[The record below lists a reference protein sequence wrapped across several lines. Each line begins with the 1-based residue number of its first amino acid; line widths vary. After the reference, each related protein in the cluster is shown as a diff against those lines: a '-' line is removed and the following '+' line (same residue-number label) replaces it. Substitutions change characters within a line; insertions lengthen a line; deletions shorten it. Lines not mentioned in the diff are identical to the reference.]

1 MHILSRRL
9 RIDSYYLKCL
19 CLQIASVNKLL
30 YIASM
35 LLRSQASTLL
45 LRLHAVRYL
54 PKISLSLTKCLHT
67 TALQE
72 PIKKLFDSQKYFA
85 NFNQSDSWILRSPNV
100 GLFGNHKLKNPEG
113 LIRFSEESL
122 IKAKRLVSDMIAEA
136 KNTHIG
142 KLTYI
147 RKLDQL
153 SDILCRVID
162 VAEFIRVTHTSQK
175 WVEAAQDTHEIMF
188 EYMNQL
194 NTNVELSDILSN
206 ILHLSIT
213 DDLSI
218 EEIEVGKHL
227 LRDFE
232 RSGISMD
239 PQIRE
244 AFVEI
249 TQEISVLQ
257 AAFNEGINN
266 IDNVWCKF
274 PRQEFEMITDEDLKQ
289 EIMNLQSAAPKSK
302 ASEILIPL
310 IGATP
315 FEILK
320 RCPSEKLRKTV
331 WVALHNSTQDQVNI
345 LEAFLKS
352 RAYLANIMGYKSYSH
367 YQLEHKMAKTPQNV
381 TAFLQNLQT
390 TLLQKN
396 DGVLKEL
403 KEFYSLK
410 ENYDP
415 KASPDKVARAV
426 KPWDRDYCLTKQNR
440 MNPHNE
446 VSEDISE
453 YLSVGTI
460 MSGLNKLLESIYN
473 IRMVPERVGKGE
485 TWDHNQ
491 VRKLGFIDLTTKE
504 HIGYLYVD
512 FWSKKALPSHFTIVC
527 SRELNSDLGTESKDE
542 MLDLVHL
549 NEARD
554 CQLPVISLVCNFKKP
569 KSSDI
574 KNFKIADRDMPTLL
588 TLEQVDTIFH
598 EMGHAVHSML
608 GRTKLH
614 NLSGTRCLA
623 DFVELPSVL
632 MERFSN
638 DPRVL
643 CKIAKHYQT
652 EEPLSEE
659 LLKRYQKNRHLLK
672 ACETYMQSKMA
683 LLDQALHDE
692 EVGDFS
698 KANPFEAFDS
708 TRVYHDLER
717 QLKVFSDEYS
727 TWHARFSH
735 LSAYGS
741 VYYSYLLDGAIAEN
755 VWNGLFKE
763 NPWSREAGEKFKQSV
778 LKWGGT
784 RDPWLCLADA
794 LDNEDLGKGDAR
806 AMKIIG
812 NL

>member
-1 MHILSRRL
+1 ML
-9 RIDSYYLKCL
+9 R
-19 CLQIASVNKLL
+19 N
-30 YIASM
+30 
-35 LLRSQASTLL
+35 QAPIRL
-45 LRLHAVRYL
+45 LRLPSVRYL
-54 PKISLSLTKCLHT
+54 PKLALPVAKCRFS
-67 TALQE
+67 TASQE
-72 PIKKLFDSQKYFA
+72 PLKKLFDSQKYFA
-85 NFNQSDSWILRSPNV
+85 NFNQSDNWLLRANNV
-100 GLFGNHKLKNPEG
+100 GLFGNQNLKNPEG
-113 LIRFSEESL
+113 LLRFSEVSL
-122 IKAKRLVSDMIAEA
+122 VKAKGLVRDMIAEA
-136 KNTHIG
+136 KNTHMG
-142 KLTYI
+142 KVTYI

-162 VAEFIRVTHTSQK
+162 VAEFIRVTHPSQK
-175 WVEAAQDTHEIMF
+175 WVEAAQDTHEMMF

-194 NTNVELSDILSN
+194 NTNVELSSILSN
-206 ILHLSIT
+206 ILHLSIVE
-213 DDLSI
+213 DLTN

-227 LRDFE
+227 LADFE

-239 PQIRE
+239 PETRE

-266 IDNVWCKF
+266 IDTVWCAC
-274 PRQEFEMITDEDLKQ
+274 PRYEFEMIPDGELKQ
-289 EIMNLQSAAPKSK
+289 AIKNLQSSAPNSNR
-302 ASEILIPL
+302 SEIYIPL
-310 IGATP
+310 VGSTP

-320 RCPSEKLRKTV
+320 HCPSENLRKLV
-331 WVALHNSTQDQVNI
+331 WVALHNSSKDQINI
-345 LEAFLKS
+345 LDTFLKS
-352 RAYLANIMGYKSYSH
+352 RAYLAYIMGYKSYSH

-381 TAFLQNLQT
+381 IAFLQNLQS

-396 DGVLKEL
+396 EGILKEL
-403 KEFYSLK
+403 KEIYSFK

-415 KASPDKVARAV
+415 HADADKVILSV
-426 KPWDRDYCLTKQNR
+426 KPWDRDYVLTKQDQLK
-440 MNPHNE
+440 PHNDVVE
-446 VSEDISE
+446 NICE
-453 YLSVGTI
+453 YLSVGTV

-473 IRMVPERVGKGE
+473 VRMVPERVGKGE

-491 VRKLGFIDLTTKE
+491 VRKLGFIDNSSNK

-527 SRELNSDLGTESKDE
+527 SRELNSDLGTESESE

-549 NEARD
+549 NDTKD
-554 CQLPVISLVCNFKKP
+554 CQLPVISLVCNFQKP
-569 KSSDI
+569 KS
-574 KNFKIADRDMPTLL
+574 RDLRSLKVAEKDAPTLL

-643 CKIAKHYQT
+643 CNIAKHYQT
-652 EEPLSEE
+652 GKPLSEE
-659 LLKRYQKNRHLLK
+659 LLKRYQKDRHSLK

-692 EVGDFS
+692 HVGDFS
-698 KANPFEAFDS
+698 KTNPFDNFDS

-717 QLKVFSDEYS
+717 LLRVFSDECS

-741 VYYSYLLDGAIAEN
+741 VYYSYLLDGAIAEKI
-755 VWNGLFKE
+755 WNALFKE
-763 NPWSREAGEKFKQSV
+763 DPWSREAGEKFKQSV

-794 LDNEDLGKGDAR
+794 LDNEDLSKGDAK

>member
-1 MHILSRRL
+1 
-9 RIDSYYLKCL
+9 
-19 CLQIASVNKLL
+19 
-30 YIASM
+30 M
-35 LLRSQASTLL
+35 LLKSHASFRL
-45 LRLHAVRYL
+45 LRLHSARHLCKLAV
-54 PKISLSLTKCLHT
+54 PVTKCLYS
-67 TALQE
+67 TARQE

-85 NFNQSDSWILRSPNV
+85 NFNQSDSWLLRAPNV
-100 GLFGNHKLKNPEG
+100 GLFGNQNLKTPEG
-113 LIRFSEESL
+113 LIHFSEVSL
-122 IKAKRLVSDMIAEA
+122 VKANGLVSDMIAEA
-136 KNTHIG
+136 KNTHMG

-162 VAEFIRVTHTSQK
+162 VAEFIRVTHPSQK
-175 WVEAAQDTHEIMF
+175 WVEAAQDTHEMMF

-194 NTNVELSDILSN
+194 NTNVELSNILSN
-206 ILHLSIT
+206 ILHLSVV
-213 DDLSI
+213 DDLST

-239 PQIRE
+239 PETRN

-249 TQEISVLQ
+249 TQETSVLQ

-266 IDNVWCKF
+266 IDAVWCTF
-274 PRQEFEMITDEDLKQ
+274 PRHEFEMIPDGELKR
-289 EIMNLQSAAPKSK
+289 EIKNLQSAAPKSR
-302 ASEILIPL
+302 SSDIFIPL
-310 IGATP
+310 VGATP

-320 RCPSEKLRKTV
+320 RCPSENLRKAV
-331 WVALHNSTQDQVNI
+331 WVALHNSTNDQINI
-345 LEAFLKS
+345 LESFLKS

-381 TAFLQNLQT
+381 TAFLQNLQK
-390 TLLQKN
+390 TLLQKK
-396 DGVLKEL
+396 DGVLREL
-403 KEFYSLK
+403 RDLYSYK
-410 ENYDP
+410 DSFDP
-415 KASPDKVARAV
+415 EASDDKVILSV
-426 KPWDRDYCLTKQNR
+426 KPWDRDYALTKQSQL
-440 MNPHNE
+440 NPHNE
-446 VSEDISE
+446 VVEDISE
-453 YLSVGTI
+453 YLSVGTV

-473 IRMVPERVGKGE
+473 VRMVPERVGKGE
-485 TWDHNQ
+485 TWDPNQ
-491 VRKLGFIDLTTKE
+491 VRKLGFVDLSNNQ

-527 SRELNSDLGTESKDE
+527 SRELNSDLGTESQSE

-549 NEARD
+549 NEAKD

-569 KSSDI
+569 KLSDL

-652 EEPLSEE
+652 GEPLSED
-659 LLKRYQKNRHLLK
+659 LFKRYQEDRHLLK
-672 ACETYMQSKMA
+672 ACETFMQSKMA

-692 EVGDFS
+692 DVGDFS
-698 KANPFEAFDS
+698 KRDPFENFDS
-708 TRVYHDLER
+708 TSVYHDLER
-717 QLKVFSDEYS
+717 KLKVFGDEHS

-741 VYYSYLLDGAIAEN
+741 VYYSYLLDGAIAEKI
-755 VWNGLFKE
+755 WNGLFKE

-794 LDNEDLGKGDAR
+794 LDNEDLSKGDAK